1 MAALK
6 ILALVLLKRY
16 GWIFAARLI
25 GEALLRDVVK
35 FRLEA
40 KNEAQK
46 AVFDVAARVVQ
57 DGWIDRD
64 ELVSFM
70 RSFKSVIPGWVDDLV
85 IEALCMF
92 LLAGENFKWGTDD
105 KPELFEAFSVA
116 FKDGVFCN
124 RELGTILVE
133 TI

>member
-6 ILALVLLKRY
+6 LLALFLLRKY
-16 GWIFAARLI
+16 GWVFAARLI

-35 FRLEA
+35 FKLEA
-40 KNEAQK
+40 TNEAQK
-46 AVFDVAARVVQ
+46 AVFDVAARIIA
-57 DGWIDRD
+57 DGWVDRD

-70 RSFKSVIPGWVDDLV
+70 RSFKPVIPGWIDDVV

-105 KPELFEAFSVA
+105 KPELFAAFSA
-116 FKDGVFCN
+116 ALKDRVFCN

-133 TI
+133 TT

>member
-6 ILALVLLKRY
+6 ILAMLLLRNY
-16 GWIFAARLI
+16 GWIFAARII

-35 FRLEA
+35 FQLEA

-46 AVFDVAARVVQ
+46 NVFNVAARVIE
-57 DGWIDRD
+57 DGWVDRD
-64 ELVSFM
+64 EIVTFL
-70 RSFKSVIPGWVDDLV
+70 RSFKAVIPGWIDDLV

-92 LLAGENFKWGTDD
+92 LNAKDNFRYGTDD
-105 KPELFEAFSVA
+105 KPELFVAISEAL
-116 FKDGVFCN
+116 KDGIFHN
-124 RELGTILVE
+124 RELGTILLE